1 MIYKKKRSSDKAENS
16 LYGRLKPNLFMLIGL
31 LYAGILSAQ
40 NSQVLQVDLAKAT
53 EMAMKNNLGIQS
65 QQLNVQSGQQL
76 KKSAFE
82 LPKTEVGLQ
91 LGQYNTINQ
100 DNNFNLKQIIPF
112 PTVFSARSGLYNSMI
127 QSDQLSLQ
135 ATQNEIV
142 WRVQNTYGTILYL
155 QDVKKQLVKLDSL
168 YADFAKAAALKY
180 KTGESNLL
188 EKTTAETKRAQL
200 QQLMV
205 QNTSQLTVAY
215 TELKML
221 TGYSGEITIMDNVIQ
236 PIQVNATLD
245 TSLISNNP
253 ALKNLYQQATI
264 AEKNKKLEL
273 AQTLPD
279 FSVGYFSQTLIGYQT
294 IDNSDVYFGS
304 GKRFTGITLGVGI
317 PLTFFS
323 NSAKIRS
330 IELQKQSL
338 QRNADYGKQQLQAQ
352 FKQALEEYQKNLSLV
367 NYYQQQATPNAEL
380 IGSTAKKAYQSGEIG
395 YMEYLQSLQTVSEIS
410 LGYLKSISDL
420 NQSAITINYLQG
432 KF

>member
-1 MIYKKKRSSDKAENS
+1 MIFKRKRSFGESPEQRFRFYIPT
-16 LYGRLKPNLFMLIGL
+16 LLGL
-31 LYAGILSAQ
+31 LLFAGRSSAQ
-40 NSQVLQVDLAKAT
+40 SNQVIQLDLAKAT

-65 QQLNVQSGQQL
+65 QQLNLQSGQML

-82 LPKTEVGLQ
+82 LPKTEVGAQ
-91 LGQYNTINQ
+91 LGQYNSLNQ
-100 DNNFNLKQIIPF
+100 DNNFNLRQSIPF
-112 PTVFSARSGLYNSMI
+112 PTVFSARSGLYNSMV

-135 ATQNEIV
+135 ATQNEIT
-142 WRVQNTYGTILYL
+142 WRVQGAYGNILYL
-155 QDVKKQLVKLDSL
+155 QEVKKQLVKLDSF
-168 YADFAKAAALKY
+168 YTDFAKAAALKY

-188 EKTTAETKRAQL
+188 EKTTAETKHAEL

-205 QNTSQLTVAY
+205 QNISQLTVAY
-215 TELKML
+215 SDLKML
-221 TGYSGEITIMDNVIQ
+221 TGYAGEIVIADNNIQ
-236 PIQVNATLD
+236 PIQINATLD

-264 AEKNKKLEL
+264 ADKNKKLEL

-304 GKRFTGITLGVGI
+304 GKRFTGITLGIGI

-323 NSAKIRS
+323 NSAKIKS

-338 QRNADYGKQQLQAQ
+338 QRNADYGRLQLQTEL
-352 FKQALEEYQKNLSLV
+352 KQALENYQKNLSLV
-367 NYYQQQATPNAEL
+367 NYYQQQASPNADL
-380 IGSTAKKAYQSGEIG
+380 ISSTAKKAYQSGEIG
-395 YMEYLQSLQTVSEIS
+395 YVEYVQSLQTVSEIRI
-410 LGYLKSISDL
+410 GYLKSISDL
-420 NQSAITINYLQG
+420 NQSAVTINYLQG

>member
-1 MIYKKKRSSDKAENS
+1 MIFKRKRSFGESSEQKFRFYIPI
-16 LYGRLKPNLFMLIGL
+16 LLGL
-31 LYAGILSAQ
+31 LLFAGSSSAQ
-40 NSQVLQVDLAKAT
+40 SNQVLQLDLAKAT

-65 QQLNVQSGQQL
+65 QQLNLQSGQML

-82 LPKTEVGLQ
+82 LPKTEVGAQ
-91 LGQYNTINQ
+91 LGQYNSLNQ
-100 DNNFNLKQIIPF
+100 DNNFNLRQSIPF
-112 PTVFSARSGLYNSMI
+112 PTVFSARSGLYNSI
-127 QSDQLSLQ
+127 VQSDQLSLQ
-135 ATQNEIV
+135 ATQNEIT
-142 WRVQNTYGTILYL
+142 WRVQGAYGNILYL
-155 QDVKKQLVKLDSL
+155 QEVKKQLVKLDSF
-168 YADFAKAAALKY
+168 YTDFAKAAALKY

-188 EKTTAETKRAQL
+188 EKTTAETKHAEL

-205 QNTSQLTVAY
+205 QNISQLTVAY
-215 TELKML
+215 SDLKML
-221 TGYSGEITIMDNVIQ
+221 IGYAGEIVITDNNIQ
-236 PIQVNATLD
+236 PIQINATLD

-264 AEKNKKLEL
+264 ADKNKKLEL

-304 GKRFTGITLGVGI
+304 GKRFTGITLGIGI

-323 NSAKIRS
+323 NSAKIKS

-338 QRNADYGKQQLQAQ
+338 QRNADYGRLQLQTEL
-352 FKQALEEYQKNLSLV
+352 KQALENYQKNLSLV
-367 NYYQQQATPNAEL
+367 NYYQQQASPNADL
-380 IGSTAKKAYQSGEIG
+380 ISSTAKKAYQSGEIG
-395 YMEYLQSLQTVSEIS
+395 YVEYVQSLQTVSEIRI
-410 LGYLKSISDL
+410 GYLKSISDL

>member
-1 MIYKKKRSSDKAENS
+1 MIFKKNHSFGDKTSEHKYKP
-16 LYGRLKPNLFMLIGL
+16 YIPIIFGL
-31 LYAGILSAQ
+31 LLFAGTSFAQ
-40 NSQVLQVDLAKAT
+40 SSQVMQLDLVKAT
-53 EMAMKNNLGIQS
+53 EMAMKNNMGIQS
-65 QQLNVQSGQQL
+65 QQLNLQSGLQL

-82 LPKTEVGLQ
+82 LPKTDIGLQ
-91 LGQYNTINQ
+91 LGQNNTINQ
-100 DNNFNLKQIIPF
+100 DNNVSIKQVIPF
-112 PTVFSARSGLYNSMI
+112 PTVFSARSSLYNSMV

-135 ATQNEIV
+135 ATQNEIT
-142 WRVQNTYGTILYL
+142 WRVQVAYGNILYL
-155 QDVKKQLVKLDSL
+155 QEVKKQLVKLDSF
-168 YADFAKAAALKY
+168 YTDFAKAAALKF

-200 QQLMV
+200 QQLRV
-205 QNTSQLTVAY
+205 QNTSQLNIAY
-215 TELKML
+215 AEIKML
-221 TGYSGEITIMDNVIQ
+221 TGYSGEIVIVDNSIQ
-236 PIQVNATLD
+236 PIQINATLD

-264 AEKNKKLEL
+264 ADKNKKLEL

-279 FSVGYFSQTLIGYQT
+279 FSVGYFSQTIIGYQT
-294 IDNSDVYFGS
+294 LDNGDVYFGS

-338 QRNADYGKQQLQAQ
+338 QRNADYGKQQLQTQ
-352 FKQALEEYQKNLSLV
+352 FKQALEDYQKNLSLL